1 MMIAILVLLFFIAAG
16 QFDAEIV
23 YADEAEYI
31 EGVDSE
37 IIIDNQDEIVE
48 VAAEPEVVVEA
59 AEVETEAEVKAEVAE
74 VAAEAEMPVAATT
87 ESVVETEVLAEAAE
101 VAEEV
106 TAEEPAADEVTTEVT
121 EEVVEETVDEVTTVG
136 VTTEVVT
143 TTEEV
148 VEEPTAEEPAEPTA
162 EEPATDEPAVVTDIQ
177 PAMSDEIIIDSLIT
191 DSNETVTVSS
201 FDALGD
207 RNYEMSVDRLSGY
220 NRYETSLEIAEALK
234 SELGVS
240 TFDNVVIATGEA
252 YPDALSGAYFAKTK
266 SAPIILISDATS
278 EKILDYVREN
288 LSWDGGV
295 YILGGDSA
303 VSAKVE
309 TALNNISNNVKRL
322 AGADRYGTNLAILEE
337 LDARYMDEMAVVSGR
352 SYADALSASGVRLPL
367 LLVGNRFN
375 AAQEEF
381 LNNGVYKDFYII
393 GGPAAVNEDVAW
405 ELDYYWGDI
414 YRVAGEDRFETSV
427 AVAKEF
433 FSNFESEVL
442 LTNGNNFPDGVS
454 GGALAQIKEVP
465 LILSSNDAAIRIRDY
480 LLSVGTELITA
491 LGGEQAL
498 QTEAIT
504 TIPEGEE
511 PRPINP
517 ISIEDGELLH
527 GIDVSVFNGHIDWD
541 LVANDGIDFAIVRV
555 GGRFGA
561 TGLLYDDI
569 YARQNLAGA
578 QSAGLMVG
586 AYYFTQAVSEAEA
599 IQEANYIINAVK
611 GFNMTLPLVID
622 TEYLGDSRHDYLP
635 ASQRTSVVRAFCD
648 RIREA
653 GYEAMI
659 YASRDWLE
667 NELYMDEL
675 DDIPVWVA
683 EWAPT
688 CNYEGDYAMWQYTD
702 SGWVDGIDGY
712 VDMNF
717 LYGGRL

>member
-31 EGVDSE
+31 EGVDAE
-37 IIIDNQDEIVE
+37 TIIDNQDEIVE

-59 AEVETEAEVKAEVAE
+59 AEVAEVATEAEA
-74 VAAEAEMPVAATT
+74 P
-87 ESVVETEVLAEAAE
+87 AEAAE
-101 VAEEV
+101 VVETAEEV
-106 TAEEPAADEVTTEVT
+106 ATEIVKEDPAAEET
-121 EEVVEETVDEVTTVG
+121 VVEETVVEEITVVTSEVVEPAVVD
-136 VTTEVVT
+136 VTTEETVVEPT
-143 TTEEV
+143 
-148 VEEPTAEEPAEPTA
+148 VEEPTVATEEPTTEEPAEPTT
-162 EEPATDEPAVVTDIQ
+162 EEPATDEPAIVTDIQ

-337 LDARYMDEMAVVSGR
+337 LDARYMDEMAVASGR

-511 PRPINP
+511 PGPVNP
-517 ISIEDGELLH
+517 ISIEEGELLH

-599 IQEANYIINAVK
+599 IQEANYIINSVK

-635 ASQRTSVVRAFCD
+635 VSQRTSVVRAFCD